1 MNPGPAEVSPPRAP
15 LLHPRP
21 LLRPRARLGY
31 SPGPMAPRSK
41 PPPGD
46 EPTPKRVSRHI
57 QPLGPRVL
65 VRVIK
70 SPDRSESGLFLPA
83 GAKDSHSEA
92 LLGEVVEVART
103 MPKAAYVVDDDD
115 DDDDTTPDLGEN
127 VSGIPVGAQVL
138 FAKDQGITVPWD
150 DSLRLLGVRHVLAIV
165 DIIPEDNLQ

>member
-1 MNPGPAEVSPPRAP
+1 MPS
-15 LLHPRP
+15 
-21 LLRPRARLGY
+21 
-31 SPGPMAPRSK
+31 RSK
-41 PPPGD
+41 PPADDERTPPG
-46 EPTPKRVSRHI
+46 RVSRHI

-92 LLGEVVEVART
+92 LLAEVVEVART
-103 MPKAAYVVDDDD
+103 MPKPAYVIDGDDDD
-115 DDDDTTPDLGEN
+115 DDDDIKPDLGEN

-138 FAKDQGITVPWD
+138 FAKDQGIAVPWD
-150 DSLRLLGVRHVLAIV
+150 ESLRILGVRHVLAIV

>member
-1 MNPGPAEVSPPRAP
+1 
-15 LLHPRP
+15 
-21 LLRPRARLGY
+21 
-31 SPGPMAPRSK
+31 MAPRSK
-41 PPPGD
+41 PPAVD
-46 EPTPKRVSRHI
+46 DPTPKRVSRHI

-103 MPKAAYVVDDDD
+103 MPKAAYMVDDDD
-115 DDDDTTPDLGEN
+115 DDDDAAADLGEN

-138 FAKDQGITVPWD
+138 FAKDQGIAVPWD

-165 DIIPEDNLQ
+165 DIISEDNLQ

>member
-1 MNPGPAEVSPPRAP
+1 MPPSRTKPPADDAPPPPR
-15 LLHPRP
+15 
-21 LLRPRARLGY
+21 
-31 SPGPMAPRSK
+31 
-41 PPPGD
+41 
-46 EPTPKRVSRHI
+46 RVSRHI

-103 MPKAAYVVDDDD
+103 MPKAAYLVDEDEDDEEARA
-115 DDDDTTPDLGEN
+115 DLGEN

-138 FAKDQGITVPWD
+138 FPKDQGISIPWD
-150 DSLRLLGVRHVLAIV
+150 DSLRLLPVRYVLAIV

>member
-1 MNPGPAEVSPPRAP
+1 
-15 LLHPRP
+15 
-21 LLRPRARLGY
+21 
-31 SPGPMAPRSK
+31 MATRSK
-41 PPPGD
+41 PPSGD
-46 EPTPKRVSRHI
+46 DSTPPKRVSRHI

-103 MPKAAYVVDDDD
+103 MPKAAYVVDHDDD
-115 DDDDTTPDLGEN
+115 DDDDDTPDLGEN

-138 FAKDQGITVPWD
+138 FAKDQGIAVPWD
-150 DSLRLLGVRHVLAIV
+150 DTLRLLGVRHVLAIV

>member
-1 MNPGPAEVSPPRAP
+1 MPSRKPPVDDDNP
-15 LLHPRP
+15 
-21 LLRPRARLGY
+21 
-31 SPGPMAPRSK
+31 
-41 PPPGD
+41 PPPG
-46 EPTPKRVSRHI
+46 RVSRHI

-70 SPDRSESGLFLPA
+70 SPDRSESGLYLPA
-83 GAKDSHSEA
+83 GAKDNHSEA

-103 MPKAAYVVDDDD
+103 MPKPVIVVDADDDD
-115 DDDDTTPDLGEN
+115 DDNPKADLGEN

-150 DSLRLLGVRHVLAIV
+150 DSLRVLGVRHVLAIV

>member
-1 MNPGPAEVSPPRAP
+1 MPSRKPPVDDDNP
-15 LLHPRP
+15 
-21 LLRPRARLGY
+21 
-31 SPGPMAPRSK
+31 
-41 PPPGD
+41 PPPG
-46 EPTPKRVSRHI
+46 RVSRHI

-70 SPDRSESGLFLPA
+70 SPDRSESGLYLPA
-83 GAKDSHSEA
+83 GAKDNHSEA

-103 MPKAAYVVDDDD
+103 MPKPVIVVDADDDD
-115 DDDDTTPDLGEN
+115 DDNPKADLGEN

-150 DSLRLLGVRHVLAIV
+150 DSLRILAVRHVLAIV